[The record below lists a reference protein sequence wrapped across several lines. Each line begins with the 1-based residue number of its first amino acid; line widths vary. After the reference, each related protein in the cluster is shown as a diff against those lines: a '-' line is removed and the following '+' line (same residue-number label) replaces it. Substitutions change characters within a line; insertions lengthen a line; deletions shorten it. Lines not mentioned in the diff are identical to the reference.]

1 MHRARVPLRSLHLLT
16 HPCIIARVRL
26 LHLSLFLIYGHAKL
40 KHAGSG
46 HARALCEVGV
56 CVVRPLLL
64 SSLGAFNKGEG
75 RMGEKG
81 KEGEAKDAPI
91 MSHADAAFFRPSA
104 RHVSR
109 CLAQRCLS

>member
-1 MHRARVPLRSLHLLT
+1 MMTLTGGGVLRGGDEEVADERSHKG
-16 HPCIIARVRL
+16 A
-26 LHLSLFLIYGHAKL
+26 A
-40 KHAGSG
+40 AG
-46 HARALCEVGV
+46 HARALCEVCV

-64 SSLGAFNKGEG
+64 SFLGAFNKGDG

-81 KEGEAKDAPI
+81 REGEAKDAPI
-91 MSHADAAFFRPSA
+91 ISHADAAFFRPSA